1 MRLTSTRFGRSGGRL
16 GRSRGSRV
24 ARVSRVSD
32 TALRGCRPRMT
43 LLVALRRGATS
54 GHGVAGNATVL
65 LYTPVSGGR
74 ATFTLGRTRVGRPVV
89 RETTV
94 LNRSKR
100 EVTF

>member
-43 LLVALRRGATS
+43 LLVALRRG